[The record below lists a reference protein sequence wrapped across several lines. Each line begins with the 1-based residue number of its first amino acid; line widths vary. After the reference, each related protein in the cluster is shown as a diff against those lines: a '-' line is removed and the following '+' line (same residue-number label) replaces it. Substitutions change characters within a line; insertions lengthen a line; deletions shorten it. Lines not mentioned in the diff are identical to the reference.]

1 MRLLSTLMLC
11 VATANASGS
20 VSDCSSPMALF
31 NITSLKYLPDTTLTG
46 KNSSL
51 RISMD
56 VPEVIYNGTASYEYQ
71 YNFMPFSPKPELLCS
86 RINCPILPGKVTA
99 TLQYPVPRYL
109 SGNLKIKITW
119 KDQKKQELLCMIIRM
134 SSGSAA
140 KQLIEY
146 RTKPFLPLPTC
157 PTYMNHSFLEALK
170 DAKHVQFKKPTYSK
184 KLNKLRGNA

>member
-1 MRLLSTLMLC
+1 MLC

-157 PTYMNHSFLEALK
+157 PTYMNHSFLQALK